1 MKKLSIP
8 VDVFE
13 SERINSGIRK
23 LVLAGVLKDTPENQI
38 GRVIQAAAGAQWM
51 TLRELERTVYMMFFV
66 ADTQAAISA
75 RLREVD
81 PKIHGLVKEK
91 RTLKDPETGKLIYF
105 YRLVAA
111 SEQEVKA

>member
-1 MKKLSIP
+1 MKKLTIP

-13 SERINSGIRK
+13 NERVNSGIRK
-23 LVLAGVLKDTPENQI
+23 VILAGLLKDTPETQM
-38 GRVIQAAAGAQWM
+38 GRVLHAAAGATWY
-51 TLRELERTVYMMFFV
+51 TLRDLEWMIFNMYCV
-66 ADTQAAISA
+66 ADQQSSISA

-91 RTLKDPETGKLIYF
+91 RTLKDPDTGKFVYF

-111 SEQEVKA
+111 AEKEQEA

>member
-1 MKKLSIP
+1 MNNLTIS

-23 LVLAGVLKDTPENQI
+23 LVLAGMLKDNPETQM
-38 GRVIQAAAGAQWM
+38 GRVIQAAVGAQWM
-51 TLRELERTVYMMFFV
+51 TLRKLERTVFMMFFV

-81 PKIHGLVKEK
+81 PKTHGLIKEK
-91 RTLKDPETGKLIYF
+91 RTVKDPETGRPVYF

-111 SEQEVKA
+111 TEKEKAA

>member
-13 SERINSGIRK
+13 SERVNSGIRR
-23 LVLAGVLKDTPENQI
+23 LILAGMLKDNPENQM
-38 GRVIQAAAGAQWM
+38 GRVIQAAAGPKWM
-51 TLRELERTVYMMFFV
+51 TLRELERTVFMMFFV

-81 PKIHGLVKEK
+81 PKVHGLVKEK
-91 RTLKDPETGKLIYF
+91 RMLKDPDTGKQVYF

-111 SEQEVKA
+111 EEQAA

>member
-1 MKKLSIP
+1 MKKLTID

-23 LVLAGVLKDTPENQI
+23 LVLAGLLKDNPENQM
-38 GRVIQAAAGAQWM
+38 GRVIQAAAGAKWM
-51 TLRELERTVYMMFFV
+51 TLRELERTVFMMFFV

-75 RLREVD
+75 RLREVH
-81 PKIHGLVKEK
+81 PKVHGLVKER
-91 RTLKDPETGKLIYF
+91 RTVKDPDTGKLVYF

-111 SEQEVKA
+111 EELVA

>member
-1 MKKLSIP
+1 MKKLTID

-23 LVLAGVLKDTPENQI
+23 LVRAGLLKDNPENQM
-38 GRVIQAAAGAQWM
+38 GRVIQAAAGAKWM
-51 TLRELERTVYMMFFV
+51 TLRELERTVFMMFFV

-75 RLREVD
+75 RLREVN
-81 PKIHGLVKEK
+81 PKVHGLVKE
-91 RTLKDPETGKLIYF
+91 RRSVKDPDTGKLVYF

-111 SEQEVKA
+111 EELVA

>member
-1 MKKLSIP
+1 MKKLTID

-23 LVLAGVLKDTPENQI
+23 LVRAGLLKDNPENQM
-38 GRVIQAAAGAQWM
+38 GRVIQAAAGAKWM
-51 TLRELERTVYMMFFV
+51 TLRELERTVFMMFFV

-75 RLREVD
+75 RLREVS
-81 PKIHGLVKEK
+81 PKVHGLVKER
-91 RTLKDPETGKLIYF
+91 RTVKDPDTGKLVYF

-111 SEQEVKA
+111 EELVA